1 MMLSLAGIPMTLG
14 FIGKFYLIGV
24 TVDAKLWWLS
34 GAIVLGSALGLYY
47 YLRVMV
53 TLYLREPGMQ
63 LRDAK
68 GTGPSPPVVWW
79 YCSPPRWW
87 WRWVSIPS
95 RSSAWCR
102 ASSTW
107 CCTDFTPLKKPAQ
120 VAGFYQPNAPR
131 RVPTSPLGS
140 LSRTK
145 RYLSRPSAHSPMPRY
160 NHRPPLIFEVA
171 AP

>member
-68 GTGPSPPVVWW
+68 GDWAITSGGLVVLL
-79 YCSPPRWW
+79 SAALVVAL
-87 WRWVSIPS
+87 VSIPS

-102 ASSTW
+102 ASRTW
-107 CCTDFTPLKKPAQ
+107 CCADFTTPQNRPKWPVFICQSGMPDQPSQIYLPL
-120 VAGFYQPNAPR
+120 
-131 RVPTSPLGS
+131 
-140 LSRTK
+140 
-145 RYLSRPSAHSPMPRY
+145 
-160 NHRPPLIFEVA
+160 
-171 AP
+171 